1 MVLRG
6 SGWFV
11 CLCVCLFF
19 LTAQNIVVYSKKRG
33 PTLPPFS
40 CSDKSSVKKE
50 ICLCALEANH
60 MK

>member
-6 SGWFV
+6 LGLLV
-11 CLCVCLFF
+11 CVCVCLFF
-19 LTAQNIVVYSKKRG
+19 LTAQNIVAYPKKRG
-33 PTLPPFS
+33 PALPPFS
-40 CSDKSSVKKE
+40 CPDKSSVEKE